1 MWSQCVYG
9 GGWLAKSKQNRN
21 NVSKGEKNVFM
32 KKKAYLIL
40 VEDLPLRRINAK
52 AVNHW
57 VQVNKNCLRKQKLE
71 YNEWIA

>member
-1 MWSQCVYG
+1 VSGRGVGQIQTKQKQ
-9 GGWLAKSKQNRN
+9 KSKE
-21 NVSKGEKNVFM
+21 EKNVFM

-40 VEDLPLRRINAK
+40 GEDLPLRRINAK
-52 AVNHW
+52 AGNHW

>member
-1 MWSQCVYG
+1 VSGRGVGQIQTKQKQ
-9 GGWLAKSKQNRN
+9 KSKE
-21 NVSKGEKNVFM
+21 EKNVFM
-32 KKKAYLIL
+32 MKKAYLIL

>member
-1 MWSQCVYG
+1 VSGRGVGQIQTKQKQ
-9 GGWLAKSKQNRN
+9 KSKE
-21 NVSKGEKNVFM
+21 EKNVFM